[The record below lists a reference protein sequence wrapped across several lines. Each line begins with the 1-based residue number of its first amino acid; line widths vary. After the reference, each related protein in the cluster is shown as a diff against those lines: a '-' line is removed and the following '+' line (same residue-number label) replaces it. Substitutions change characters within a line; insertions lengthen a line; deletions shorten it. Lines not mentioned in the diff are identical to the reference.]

1 MHAGVP
7 WKNKQTDRVA
17 IFNAYN
23 AVNTRWS
30 LGRPPQAQ
38 VEAMPMLRRSL
49 FREAF
54 TKGNVEAPAPAQA
67 KI

>member
-1 MHAGVP
+1 MRAGVP
-7 WKNKQTDRVA
+7 WRNARTDRVA

-38 VEAMPMLRRSL
+38 LEAMPTLRRSL

-54 TKGNVEAPAPAQA
+54 TKGNVEAQAPAQA